1 MERKSVPRPVTGVTP
16 CAAAVNPVSPA
27 FSEAAALPCSS
38 SAGAMGR
45 NSAEPRQLVTRV
57 TKPYQLRA
65 AHCSRR
71 EGALRC

>member
-1 MERKSVPRPVTGVTP
+1 MERKSVPRPIAGVTP
-16 CAAAVNPVSPA
+16 CAAAANLVSLA

-38 SAGAMGR
+38 SARAMGR

-57 TKPYQLRA
+57 TKPHQLGA
-65 AHCSRR
+65 AHSSRR